1 MSTAQKETIAISGMS
16 CEHCVQAVREALSR
30 LDGVAVDN
38 VEIGAATVS
47 YGDAVSR
54 EDVIAAIEDAGYSP
68 AA

>member
-16 CEHCVQAVREALSR
+16 CEHCVQAVREALSH
-30 LDGVAVDN
+30 LEGVTVED

-47 YGDAVSR
+47 YGAPASR
-54 EDVIAAIEDAGYSP
+54 EDIIAAIETAGYSP